1 MRSRYTAYVRQ
12 DEAYLLRTW
21 SPGSRPDS
29 LELGGIAWQGLDV
42 RATQAGG
49 PDDAMGTV
57 AFVAHF
63 HTDDAVAGGESMREV
78 SRFVRDGEAWLYL
91 DGDADGS
98 G

>member
-21 SPGSRPDS
+21 APSSRPDS
-29 LELGGIAWQGLDV
+29 LELEGIAWQGLDV

-49 PDDAMGTV
+49 PDDATGTV
-57 AFVAHF
+57 TFVAHF
-63 HTDDAVAGGESMREV
+63 HADDAAAGGESMHEV